1 MATTNFINECKNRA
15 NGNRLGKITVEG
27 VTSPITNSDNL
38 QKIKISGGCYVD
50 GNIIGTVYVKS
61 LTANFTARN
70 SNTDLIDKTIYAQ
83 IGVKYADNST
93 EYINMGKYIVDKPI
107 NEKTAN
113 LSQITAYTELINN
126 LDNKYECSIDF
137 SNNDVTL
144 EDFYIDVCNQLGLT
158 PTTTTFINST
168 IPVLANPFTNGEKNR
183 VVLQTVAKIAC
194 SWVEIDD
201 DTNKIDLCWLS
212 QSETPDYTF
221 YLNDYAT
228 LEGGEIKYGPI
239 NCLIIKN
246 SQIDDENVTNK
257 DQESIDLYGENSI
270 VISED
275 YILYNAEL
283 RQQAINNIWNR
294 VHNMT
299 YVDAKLITCYGKP
312 FLKLGAKIRIH
323 TSETEY
329 FDTYVLKH
337 DFTYDGTF
345 QSVIESP
352 ALTKQEIKT
361 KQDITLQEKLSNTEI
376 EINKQKQQINA
387 VVSTQNEQGETLN
400 QIQIDNENIKSTT
413 SSIQTNLE
421 NNYYTVE
428 KVNELIQNAE
438 TGLTNTFLRAGGN
451 NLLRNTAPYFMESE
465 NKAEYWEGNVKRMKE
480 SNSVSGYALLLQNG
494 TITQT
499 INLSPNQYA
508 IKFKYK
514 KLTVAGTCTVQYN
527 GRTIELAEEE
537 GVIETT
543 GTVNSGQF
551 EFKVT
556 CDTDNSFEIYDLM
569 LNVGQVAMPWTQNAN
584 ESTSDTVNISKGIT
598 VSSNTSNTLSTMN
611 DDGFKV
617 KNATTNE
624 EVMVATDDGGKF
636 KNIEAN
642 RSSIA
647 GVLMQKIK
655 NQTWIS
661 GV

>member
-312 FLKLGAKIRIH
+312 FLKLGTKIRIH

-387 VVSTQNEQGETLN
+387 VVSTQNEQGETIAQLQLN
-400 QIQIDNENIKSTT
+400 SEEVNIIISQTNEN
-413 SSIQTNLE
+413 
-421 NNYYTVE
+421 
-428 KVNELIQNAE
+428 VNELNNAVVENQNNIASQQDDISNLNANLSNTNDELNQVKNDLSTANSTINEMKYTFTTDELKIQSANDPINSALDNQGIRVYNY
-438 TGLTNTFLRAGGN
+438 TTLKSVLNDKGSGFDDLIVTNTAQIAYLKF
-451 NLLRNTAPYFMESE
+451 
-465 NKAEYWEGNVKRMKE
+465 VK
-480 SNSVSGYALLLQNG
+480 
-494 TITQT
+494 
-499 INLSPNQYA
+499 
-508 IKFKYK
+508 
-514 KLTVAGTCTVQYN
+514 
-527 GRTIELAEEE
+527 
-537 GVIETT
+537 
-543 GTVNSGQF
+543 
-551 EFKVT
+551 
-556 CDTDNSFEIYDLM
+556 
-569 LNVGQVAMPWTQNAN
+569 
-584 ESTSDTVNISKGIT
+584 
-598 VSSNTSNTLSTMN
+598 
-611 DDGFKV
+611 
-617 KNATTNE
+617 
-624 EVMVATDDGGKF
+624 ATDEDGEPVTDIHHLVS
-636 KNIEAN
+636 NI
-642 RSSIA
+642 
-647 GVLMQKIK
+647 
-655 NQTWIS
+655 QT
-661 GV
+661 VEDLL